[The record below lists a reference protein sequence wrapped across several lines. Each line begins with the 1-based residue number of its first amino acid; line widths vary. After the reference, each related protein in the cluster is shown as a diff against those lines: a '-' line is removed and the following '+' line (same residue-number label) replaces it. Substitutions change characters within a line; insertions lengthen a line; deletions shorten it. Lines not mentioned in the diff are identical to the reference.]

1 MDDAVAR
8 FERWGEAPVL
18 LVCEHASNAIPAR
31 WGDLGLAP
39 GTREAHVAWDLGA
52 LGLARA
58 LAEGLEGALVSG
70 TVSRL
75 LYDLNRP
82 PEASDAIPERS
93 ERYDIPG
100 NRLDAAGRA
109 ERVDAI
115 HAPWCVAMGDALR
128 TVRPAVLLSV
138 HSFTPAWFGRP
149 RATRVGILHGRDA
162 RLADAML
169 AGAAGLGWERNAP
182 YGPGDGVLHTVE
194 TWGEANGML
203 TAMIE
208 VRNDLL
214 AEPSG
219 AAAVAGDLLRVLRPA
234 LAVEA
239 RSATG
244 AER

>member
-1 MDDAVAR
+1 M
-8 FERWGEAPVL
+8 
-18 LVCEHASNAIPAR
+18 
-31 WGDLGLAP
+31 
-39 GTREAHVAWDLGA
+39 
-52 LGLARA
+52 
-58 LAEGLEGALVSG
+58 
-70 TVSRL
+70 

-82 PEASDAIPERS
+82 PEAPDAIPERS
-93 ERYDIPG
+93 ELYDIPG

-109 ERVDAI
+109 ERVAAI
-115 HAPWCVAMGDALR
+115 HAPWRAAMTDALR

-138 HSFTPAWFGRP
+138 HSFTPVWYGEP
-149 RATRVGILHGRDA
+149 RATRLGILHGRDA

-169 AGAAGLGWERNAP
+169 AAAAGLGWERNAP

-219 AAAVAGDLLRVLRPA
+219 ATAVADDLLRVLRPA
-234 LAVEA
+234 LPVEGRA
-239 RSATG
+239 AAGG
-244 AER
+244 ASR